1 MSLTPRR
8 KMKGFTN
15 FQLSAPHY
23 HVVSKKVEVGVISP
37 IVNYIRALLI
47 EAIYRRLGEFHS
59 RLDPQSTKCLN
70 SDYVP

>member
-1 MSLTPRR
+1 
-8 KMKGFTN
+8 MKGLTN

-47 EAIYRRLGEFHS
+47 EAIYRRLGESRS
-59 RLDPQSTKCLN
+59 RLEPRLSK
-70 SDYVP
+70 Y